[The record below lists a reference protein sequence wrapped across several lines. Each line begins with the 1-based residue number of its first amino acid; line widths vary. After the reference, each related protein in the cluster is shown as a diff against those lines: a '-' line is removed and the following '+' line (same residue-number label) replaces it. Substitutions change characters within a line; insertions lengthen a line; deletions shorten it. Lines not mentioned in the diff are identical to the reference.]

1 MNRGGGFSRGSDRT
15 ADNPCMPIPHALILH
30 SGGPRSLVAT
40 ALAIENDQKT
50 RLSLLNIHD
59 GRDNA
64 QHRRDHTH
72 HQAEHFNITRVY
84 QLDLPHLY
92 GQGKGP
98 DGAPMGTLVAPQML
112 LAALASARLYQAGR
126 VIWPA
131 SFNADFGAVAKATE
145 QTVLADQSGDCDI
158 GDAPRIDAP
167 LLELGDRQVIEL
179 GEELKVPWALSW
191 SCLGSAELPCRACPG
206 CRRRKAAFQAA
217 GVVDPI
223 EKPARVMV

>member
-1 MNRGGGFSRGSDRT
+1 
-15 ADNPCMPIPHALILH
+15 MPIPHTLILH

-40 ALAIENDQKT
+40 ALAIENDEKT

-64 QHRRDHTH
+64 QYRLDHAHR
-72 HQAEHFNITRVY
+72 QAEHFNITRVY
-84 QLDLPHLY
+84 QIDLPHLY
-92 GQGKGP
+92 GHGQGKDP
-98 DGAPMGTLVAPQML
+98 DGAPMGPLVAPQML
-112 LAALASARLYQAGR
+112 LAALASARLNQARR

-131 SFNADFGAVAKATE
+131 AFNADVNAVANATE
-145 QTVLADQSGDCDI
+145 QTILADQSGDSDL
-158 GDAPRIDAP
+158 GDAPRIDTP
-167 LLELGDRQVIEL
+167 LLELSDRQVIEL

-217 GVVDPI
+217 GVIDPI
-223 EKPARVMV
+223 EKPTYVNA